1 MARSSR
7 ICSTCAAALLRR
19 EAASATTQPR
29 RPNGNWVRHYS
40 STSDEKAATA
50 DETPKTSNKNDHDTP
65 PTAKPEPGPLARR
78 LEEAT
83 EEVLLTG
90 GRAGRR
96 AVEDAGFSEE
106 LKERLFA
113 KVQDAKFRS
122 EHAAA
127 FAEAEMPASAGRGTA
142 HMVSSEPWTGQENT
156 SDAVRRMLDDA
167 RKPLA
172 PGLRGKP
179 RLPNLNPVDM
189 RLSPRDNR
197 SSGQRAAGARDK
209 AAAYTGL
216 GLGREGDKQEQQ
228 QNGLSDEERE
238 AMRKEFR
245 ERFRPAARALPNTIS
260 GLASLA
266 NERIEDA
273 IARGQ
278 FKNIPRGKG
287 VERDT
292 RSDNPFIDTTEYIMN
307 KMIKRQDMVPPW
319 IEKQQEL
326 VKTAHT
332 FRTRL
337 RNDWKRHAART
348 IASKG
353 GSLESQL
360 ATARRLAEAEVVNN
374 PRRRNVEQIVVPA
387 NSTDDPVM
395 AKLRDQLAT
404 EMAVELADAES
415 TAEDVAEVAAAIA
428 HATIEDGGTAADGST
443 EASRKQEMPV
453 DDSPLP
459 PPFRDPAWLHTEQ
472 AYMKLSIENLNT
484 LTRSY
489 NLMAPALAQ
498 KPYFTLERELDAC
511 YADVA
516 PQLADAIK
524 DRATRPFRPAAESVG
539 HRPGGILDRFNGE
552 THRSKIYDSK
562 TPNYGFR
569 QMWRDLFRKEAS

>member
-1 MARSSR
+1 M
-7 ICSTCAAALLRR
+7 
-19 EAASATTQPR
+19 
-29 RPNGNWVRHYS
+29 
-40 STSDEKAATA
+40 
-50 DETPKTSNKNDHDTP
+50 
-65 PTAKPEPGPLARR
+65 ARR

-83 EEVLLTG
+83 EDALFTG

-106 LKERLFA
+106 LKERLLA

-122 EHAAA
+122 ENASA
-127 FAEAEMPASAGRGTA
+127 FAEAGLPASATRATA
-142 HMVSSEPWTGQENT
+142 NLATSLPWTGQEST
-156 SDAVRRMLDDA
+156 EDAVRRMLDDA
-167 RKPLA
+167 HKPLA

-179 RLPNLNPVDM
+179 RLPDLKPVDM
-189 RLSPRDNR
+189 RLTRDTR
-197 SSGQRAAGARDK
+197 TRGQRAAGAREQ

-216 GLGREGDKQEQQ
+216 GLKEAE
-228 QNGLSDEERE
+228 NGLSEKERE
-238 AMRKEFR
+238 AMRQEFR
-245 ERFRPAARALPNTIS
+245 ERFRPAARAMPNTIT

-287 VERDT
+287 IERDT
-292 RSDNPFIDTTEYIMN
+292 RADNPFIDTTEYLLN
-307 KMIKRQDMVPPW
+307 KMIKRQDIVPPW

-326 VKTAHT
+326 AKTANT

-353 GSLESQL
+353 GPLL
-360 ATARRLAEAEVVNN
+360 AQMEQARRYAKAEELQN
-374 PRRRNVEQIVVPA
+374 PRKRNVEQISVPT

-395 AKLRDQLAT
+395 VKLREQLS
-404 EMAVELADAES
+404 EELAAEL
-415 TAEDVAEVAAAIA
+415 AEGDAAAM
-428 HATIEDGGTAADGST
+428 ATTDSSNLPAVGVEAEAAPQS
-443 EASRKQEMPV
+443 V
-453 DDSPLP
+453 PLP
-459 PPFRDPAWLHTEQ
+459 RPFRDPEWLRTEQ
-472 AYMKLSIENLNT
+472 TYMELSITNLNA

-489 NLMAPALAQ
+489 NLMAPELAK
-498 KPYFTLERELDAC
+498 KPYFTLERELNAC

-524 DRATRPFRPAAESVG
+524 ERATRPSKPFAESVG
-539 HRPGGILDRFNGE
+539 HRPGSILDRFNGE

-562 TPNYGFR
+562 TPNYGFK